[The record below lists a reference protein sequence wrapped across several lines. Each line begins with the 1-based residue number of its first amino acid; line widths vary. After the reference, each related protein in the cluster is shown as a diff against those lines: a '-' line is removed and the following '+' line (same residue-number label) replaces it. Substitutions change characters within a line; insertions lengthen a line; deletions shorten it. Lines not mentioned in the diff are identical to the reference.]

1 MRITIEQLKQFQEVV
16 RYKNLNLAAKKMAI
30 SPSAISRSIK
40 IIEEDLDHLLFE
52 RKGRN
57 ILLNREGRIFYEK
70 SLETIRTY
78 ESLFNVI
85 NSKSLEGKIKIGAS
99 HWLASKLLPG
109 VLESLIKKYDKLNFE
124 IYSLD
129 SNIAISKLLSGDL
142 DIALCFSPK
151 EQSEL
156 DSYEIYK
163 GQLVLC
169 SGKKHPLIQKKAKEV
184 INSLNNYD
192 AIIHKANEFVFSC
205 DDHPMFFKYDIKPN
219 FKFFWDSD
227 LVAVELLKSGK
238 FWTMIPDIIP
248 ITDTSLKNI
257 SSPKGWDAPYSIKI
271 LWSKNRPTL
280 NNAIKEIRN
289 NLLSNLKKINK

>member
-1 MRITIEQLKQFQEVV
+1 MRITIDQLRQFQAVV
-16 RYKNLNLAAKKMAI
+16 RYKNLNLAAEKMAI
-30 SPSAISRSIK
+30 SPSAVSRSIK
-40 IIEEDLDHLLFE
+40 IIEEDLGHLLFE

-57 ILLNREGRIFYEK
+57 ILLNREGKIFYEK

-78 ESLFNVI
+78 DSLFSAI
-85 NSKSLEGKIKIGAS
+85 KSTSLEGKIKVGAS
-99 HWLASKLLPG
+99 HWIAAKLLPA
-109 VLESLIKKYDKLNFE
+109 VLELLVKKYENLNFE
-124 IYSLD
+124 VYSLD

-142 DIALCFSPK
+142 DIAVCFSPK

-184 INSLNNYD
+184 IKNLNNYD

-205 DDHPMFFKYDIKPN
+205 DDHPMFFKYDIKPT

-238 FWTMIPDIIP
+238 FWSMVPDIISNS
-248 ITDTSLKNI
+248 DSNLKNI
-257 SSPKGWDAPYSIKI
+257 SIPKNWDAPYSIKL
-271 LWSKNRPTL
+271 LWNKNKPTL
-280 NNAIKEIRN
+280 NKAIEEIKDGFKLAIKI
-289 NLLSNLKKINK
+289 